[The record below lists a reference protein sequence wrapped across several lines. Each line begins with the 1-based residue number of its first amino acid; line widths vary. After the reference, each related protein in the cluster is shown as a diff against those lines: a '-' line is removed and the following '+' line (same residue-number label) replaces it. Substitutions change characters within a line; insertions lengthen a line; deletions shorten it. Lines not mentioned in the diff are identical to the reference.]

1 MTRIQRKLHKELKA
15 LYVKTDLSGGLT
27 DEQKGTVDALRAE
40 YKLIF
45 NELHEEYIQKEIDCL
60 NNKEISLIT
69 KGRE

>member
-1 MTRIQRKLHKELKA
+1 MTRIQRKLQKELTA

-40 YKLIF
+40 YKEIF

-60 NNKEISLIT
+60 NNIKISLIT
-69 KGRE
+69 K